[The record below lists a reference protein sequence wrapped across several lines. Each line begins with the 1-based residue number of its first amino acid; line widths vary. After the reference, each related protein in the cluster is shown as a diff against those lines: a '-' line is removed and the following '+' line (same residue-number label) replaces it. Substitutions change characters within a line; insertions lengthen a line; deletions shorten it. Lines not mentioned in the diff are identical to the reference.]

1 MKKLLFFLLIGGMVM
16 MSGGRAPAGAQG
28 QTRLV
33 LAFYYAWF
41 NTGSFGPG
49 KTPFQPIQPY
59 NSSDPATIQR
69 HVSEAQAAGIDGFV
83 QSWYGPSD
91 PYTNGNF
98 QTLLNTASASGFQAA
113 VDFEPANFYA
123 NHDQRAA
130 GITYLLNNL
139 ATHPAYLR
147 VDGRP
152 VIFFWANWLY
162 SVDDW
167 AYIRNLADP
176 GHNAIWIAE
185 GAHADYLA
193 VFDGLHFYNTSW
205 ADAPGGVATNWGNTT
220 RAATTTY
227 GSYKYWVATAMP
239 GFDETLLGRSGYRD
253 RAGGAYYQTSFSGAA
268 ASSPDMLIITSYNEW
283 PEGSNIEPSLEF
295 GNYYLDLTAQMSAT
309 YKSGGVPAPGPQPT
323 AGPSPTP
330 APTKTPG
337 PSPTPK
343 PAATATP
350 LPTPLSSPTPQPDG
364 TIVYYVV
371 AGDTLTGIANRFQI
385 ELQELYTLN
394 NLSGSSIIGVGQAI
408 VLGYDSGRNAAP
420 VILPTEP
427 ANVREDGAIIHP
439 VEVGETLLGIA
450 ASVGLTLPELLALNP
465 GLTENSLLQVGQEI
479 VVGYRLQPESVGGST
494 DLPMPTP
501 TFTTTP
507 SPSPS
512 PEPTAP
518 PTATAIPLA
527 SPTAT
532 AEATSIAE
540 LGQPTSS
547 PIPLEQASPQPAPIA
562 TVPLILLG
570 LVALLSLVGIGAF
583 FIYLGRR

>member
-1 MKKLLFFLLIGGMVM
+1 MKKFVFLLLIAGIMSLRGG
-16 MSGGRAPAGAQG
+16 ATPAGAQG

-69 HVSEAQAAGIDGFV
+69 HVAEAQAAGIDGFV

-98 QTLLNTASASGFQAA
+98 QTLLNTASTSGFRAA
-113 VDFEPANFYA
+113 VDFEPAAFYG
-123 NHDQRAA
+123 NHDERAA

-162 SVDDW
+162 SVEDW
-167 AYIRNLADP
+167 GYIRNLADP
-176 GHNAIWIAE
+176 NHSAIWIAE
-185 GAHADYLA
+185 GAHADYLS

-205 ADAPGGVATNWGNTT
+205 ADAPGGVAANWGNTT

-283 PEGSNIEPSLEF
+283 PEGSNIEPSVEF
-295 GNYYLDLTAQMSAT
+295 GNYYLDLTAQMSAA
-309 YKSGGVPAPGPQPT
+309 YKSGSVPPPGPQPT

-330 APTKTPG
+330 APSKTAG

-343 PAATATP
+343 PSATATP
-350 LPTPLSSPTPQPDG
+350 LPTPLASPTAQADG
-364 TIVYYVV
+364 SIIYYVV
-371 AGDTLTGIANRFQI
+371 SGDTLTSIANRFQL
-385 ELQELYTLN
+385 ELQDLYALN
-394 NLSGSSIIGVGQAI
+394 NLTGSSIIGIGQAI
-408 VLGYDSGRNAAP
+408 VLGYDSGRNSAIVGVA
-420 VILPTEP
+420 TEP

-439 VEVGETLLGIA
+439 VAVGETLLGISVA
-450 ASVGLTLPELLALNP
+450 VGLTLPELLTLNP
-465 GLTENSLLQVGQEI
+465 GLSENSLLQVGQEI
-479 VVGYRLQPESVGGST
+479 VIGYLLQPESVGGST
-494 DLPMPTP
+494 DLPIPTP
-501 TFTTTP
+501 IFTVTP
-507 SPSPS
+507 SPSS
-512 PEPTAP
+512 EPTP
-518 PTATAIPLA
+518 LPTTTALPLP

-532 AEATSIAE
+532 EAATIVADLSQATA
-540 LGQPTSS
+540 PS
-547 PIPLEQASPQPAPIA
+547 PSPPQVTPQTTPLP

-570 LVALLSLVGIGAF
+570 LALILTLVGVGALF
-583 FIYLGRR
+583 VYLGRR